1 MKKIFFSSL
10 FLTVLT
16 TLYAAEVKFPNIEGY
31 ALDEKIERYDTG
43 SLFTL
48 INGAA
53 DVYLQY
59 GFVEMFHAVYRD
71 TGTEGYI
78 VAEAYRHKNTDY
90 AYGMYVMER
99 TGSTDFIPVG
109 AQGYVESGVLNAS
122 GGEWYIKLY
131 SHQKGENTATAMK
144 AIATGLEKELFPD
157 AAIPTE
163 ITWLPTENR
172 VESSDLFVPKEVL
185 GLPFLSEAYTSS
197 YDKGSYELFVFKK
210 ESAEELATM
219 IASYCEWAKSECPD
233 NLGTLIT
240 IADRY
245 NGTVYLLAKK
255 NYAAMTVGI
264 EDAEKALIYLNK
276 LLEQVP

>member
-31 ALDEKIERYDTG
+31 ALDEKIERYDTR

-53 DVYLQY
+53 DVYLNY

-71 TGTEGYI
+71 TETEGYI
-78 VAEAYRHKNTDY
+78 VAEAYRHKNADY

-99 TGSTDFIPVG
+99 TGSTDFINIG

-131 SHQKGENTATAMK
+131 SHQKDETTAAAMK
-144 AIATGLEKELFPD
+144 TIATGLENELFPD
-157 AAIPTE
+157 ATIPAE
-163 ITWLPTENR
+163 IAWLPAKNR
-172 VESSDLFVPKEVL
+172 VENSDLFVPKEVL
-185 GLPFLSEAYTSS
+185 GHPFLSEAYTSS

-219 IASYCEWAKSECPD
+219 IASYCEWAKSDFPD
-233 NLGTLIT
+233 NIGMLIT

-255 NYAAMTVGI
+255 NYAAMTIGI
-264 EDAEKALIYLNK
+264 EDMEKALTYLNK